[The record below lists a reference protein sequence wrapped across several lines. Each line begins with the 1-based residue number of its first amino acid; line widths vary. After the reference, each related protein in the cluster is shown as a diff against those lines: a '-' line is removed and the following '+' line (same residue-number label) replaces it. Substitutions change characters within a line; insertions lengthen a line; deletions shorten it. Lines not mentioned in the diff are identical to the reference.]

1 MASSKNVL
9 MGALALLVSTVGFAQ
24 TDFGWDWR
32 DSSKVAV
39 KKQPQRNEFI
49 NNVFPY
55 PPQPRSQ
62 WELGFGLG
70 VATMSADVASK
81 AGFGGS
87 ISVRKALNHTFS
99 LRASIA
105 DLNSSG
111 EPNTYQLTQNRVPFK
126 TKTRQLGIDVIAS
139 LNPLSYYRANPK
151 TNVYVLAGYSLS
163 GSRVM
168 YKTAQ
173 AGAQAGGYR
182 IFYGAGLPDS
192 EEGLLTTGLGATI
205 NNRQS
210 YAIYNSI
217 SAGGGISFKLSDV
230 ISIGLE
236 QRFTFSASGY
246 DYLDA
251 VKAGNSNDYLGQTSA
266 RININIGDRSRK
278 VAPLWWLNPNNYLYQ
293 EINAPKHM
301 KLPKVKLPDV
311 DNDGVTDQFDLEP
324 NTPAGVAVDAHGR
337 AKDTDGDGVPDYKD
351 KELITLQS
359 CFPVNNDGVGT
370 CPEPACCKE
379 VKEMVSNLK
388 TNSGSLC
395 EIGELSTIVFD
406 KNKAKLSKE
415 ATETLAAVAAKIN
428 ANPNCNIR
436 VSGYGYTSK
445 SAQQLSWDR
454 VNTVVKYLTE
464 KQGVSE
470 SRFIYNAGAVGN
482 ELIVTLFGTTEA
494 GTGATSAPHPN
505 LKK

>member
-1 MASSKNVL
+1 MASKKVVL
-9 MGALALLVSTVGFAQ
+9 MGALALLVSTIGFAQ

-39 KKQPQRNEFI
+39 KNQPQRNEFI
-49 NNVFPY
+49 NNVYPY
-55 PPQPRSQ
+55 PAKPRSQ

-70 VATMSADVASK
+70 IATISADVKSK
-81 AGFGGS
+81 PGFGGS
-87 ISVRKALNHTFS
+87 VSVRKALSHTFS

-105 DLNSSG
+105 DLNSAG

-126 TKTRQLGIDVIAS
+126 TKTRQLGLDVIAS
-139 LNPLSYYRANPK
+139 LNTLNYYRGNPK
-151 TNVYVLAGYSLS
+151 TNVYVLAGYTLS
-163 GSRVM
+163 GSKVL

-173 AGAQAGGYR
+173 PGAQAGGYR
-182 IFYGAGLPDS
+182 IFYGLGEPGSDQ
-192 EEGLLTTGLGATI
+192 GLLTTGLGATV
-205 NNRQS
+205 NARKS
-210 YAIYNSI
+210 YAIYNSF
-217 SAGGGISFKLSDV
+217 SAGAGISFKLSDV
-230 ISIGLE
+230 VSVGVE
-236 QRFTFSASGY
+236 QRFTFAASGY

-266 RININIGDRSRK
+266 RININLGDRSRK

-388 TNSGSLC
+388 TNGGSLC

-406 KNKAKLSKE
+406 RNKAKLSKE

-494 GTGATSAPHPN
+494 GNCATSAPHPE

>member
-1 MASSKNVL
+1 M
-9 MGALALLVSTVGFAQ
+9 
-24 TDFGWDWR
+24 
-32 DSSKVAV
+32 
-39 KKQPQRNEFI
+39 
-49 NNVFPY
+49 
-55 PPQPRSQ
+55 
-62 WELGFGLG
+62 
-70 VATMSADVASK
+70 
-81 AGFGGS
+81 
-87 ISVRKALNHTFS
+87 
-99 LRASIA
+99 
-105 DLNSSG
+105 
-111 EPNTYQLTQNRVPFK
+111 
-126 TKTRQLGIDVIAS
+126 
-139 LNPLSYYRANPK
+139 
-151 TNVYVLAGYSLS
+151 YVLAGYSLT
-163 GSRVM
+163 GSKVM

-205 NNRQS
+205 NGRKS
-210 YAIYNSI
+210 YAIYNSF
-217 SAGGGISFKLSDV
+217 SAGAGISFKLSDV
-230 ISIGLE
+230 ISVGVE
-236 QRFTFSASGY
+236 QRFTFAASGY

-266 RININIGDRSRK
+266 RININLGDRSRK

-379 VKEMVSNLK
+379 VKEMVGNLK

-395 EIGELSTIVFD
+395 QIGELSTIVFD
-406 KNKAKLSKE
+406 KNKNKLSKE
-415 ATETLAAVAAKIN
+415 ATETLATLAAKIN

-436 VSGYGYTSK
+436 VTGYGYTSK
-445 SAQQLSWDR
+445 SAQQLSWER
-454 VNTVVKYLTE
+454 VTAVIKYLTE
-464 KQGVSE
+464 KQGISE
-470 SRFIYNAGAVGN
+470 SRFVFNAGAVGN
-482 ELIVTLFGTTEA
+482 ELLVSLFGTEEA
-494 GTGATSAPHPN
+494 GNGATAAPHPN
-505 LKK
+505 LKN